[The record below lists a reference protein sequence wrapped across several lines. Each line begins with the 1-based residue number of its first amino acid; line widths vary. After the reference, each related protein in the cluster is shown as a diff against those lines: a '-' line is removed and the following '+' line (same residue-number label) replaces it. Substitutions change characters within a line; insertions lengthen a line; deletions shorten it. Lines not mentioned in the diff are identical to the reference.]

1 MARKENIE
9 QQVEKIVLELLEGQ
23 SEIEM
28 VDVEYV
34 KERDWYLRVFI
45 DKEGGIEIDDCQA
58 LSEKLEERL
67 DAEDFI
73 TDSYILE
80 VSSPGIDRVLRKQRD
95 FQREQ
100 GKKVDVSLYAPLEGS
115 TEKEFTGVLNGSD
128 EACITLDG
136 ELQLPL
142 EKVAQIRLH
151 IDF

>member
-9 QQVEKIVLELLEGQ
+9 QQVEKIVLELLERQ

-100 GKKVDVSLYAPLEGS
+100 GKKGDVSLYAPLEGS
-115 TEKEFTGVLNGSD
+115 KEKELTGVLTGSD
-128 EACITLDG
+128 EASITLDG

>member
-9 QQVEKIVLELLEGQ
+9 QQMEEIVLELLKGQ

-100 GKKVDVSLYAPLEGS
+100 GKKVDVTLYAPLEGS
-115 TEKEFTGVLNGSD
+115 KDKELTGVLTGFD
-128 EACITLDG
+128 EESITLDE
-136 ELQLPL
+136 ELKLPL
-142 EKVAQIRLH
+142 EKTAQIRLH

>member
-100 GKKVDVSLYAPLEGS
+100 GKKVDVSLYAPLES
-115 TEKEFTGVLNGSD
+115 SKEKELTGVLTGSD
-128 EACITLDG
+128 EASIILDE

>member
-9 QQVEKIVLELLEGQ
+9 QQVEKIVLGLLEGQ

-67 DAEDFI
+67 DVEDFI

-115 TEKEFTGVLNGSD
+115 KEKELTGVLTGSD
-128 EACITLDG
+128 EASITLDG

>member
-1 MARKENIE
+1 MK
-9 QQVEKIVLELLEGQ
+9 K
-23 SEIEM
+23 SEIEAKTEAM
-28 VDVEYV
+28 LAPICEKYGVKVYDVEYV
-34 KERDWYLRVFI
+34 KEAGEWYLRAYI

-80 VSSPGIDRVLRKQRD
+80 VSSPGIDRVLRKHRD

-115 TEKEFTGVLNGSD
+115 KEKELTGVLTGSD
-128 EACITLDG
+128 EASITLDE

>member
-67 DAEDFI
+67 DSEDFI

-115 TEKEFTGVLNGSD
+115 TEKEFTGVLTGSD
-128 EACITLDG
+128 EASITLDE

>member
-9 QQVEKIVLELLEGQ
+9 QQVEEIVLELLKGQ

-95 FQREQ
+95 LQREQ
-100 GKKVDVSLYAPLEGS
+100 GKKVDVTLYAPLEGS
-115 TEKEFTGVLNGSD
+115 KDKELTGVLTGFD
-128 EACITLDG
+128 EESITLDE
-136 ELQLPL
+136 ELKLPL
-142 EKVAQIRLH
+142 EKTAQIRLH

>member
-100 GKKVDVSLYAPLEGS
+100 GKKVDVSRDPPCEGS
-115 TEKEFTGVLNGSD
+115 KEKELTGVLTGSD
-128 EACITLDG
+128 EASITLDG

>member
-67 DAEDFI
+67 DSEDFI

-100 GKKVDVSLYAPLEGS
+100 GKKVDVSLYAPLES
-115 TEKEFTGVLNGSD
+115 SKEKELTGVLTGSD
-128 EACITLDG
+128 EASITLDG

>member
-9 QQVEKIVLELLEGQ
+9 QQVKKIVLELLEGQ

-28 VDVEYV
+28 VDMEYV

-115 TEKEFTGVLNGSD
+115 KEKELTGVLTGSD
-128 EACITLDG
+128 EASITLDG

>member
-9 QQVEKIVLELLEGQ
+9 QQVEKIVLGLLEGQ

-67 DAEDFI
+67 DVEDFI

-115 TEKEFTGVLNGSD
+115 KEKELTGVLTGSD
-128 EACITLDG
+128 EASIILDE

>member
-115 TEKEFTGVLNGSD
+115 TEKEFTGVLTGSD
-128 EACITLDG
+128 EASITLDG

>member
-9 QQVEKIVLELLEGQ
+9 QQVEKIVLELLEEQ

-34 KERDWYLRVFI
+34 KEHDWYLRVFI

-100 GKKVDVSLYAPLEGS
+100 GKKVDVTLYAPFEGS
-115 TEKEFTGVLNGSD
+115 KEKEITGVLTGFD
-128 EACITLDG
+128 EESITLDG
-136 ELQLPL
+136 ELKLPL
-142 EKVAQIRLH
+142 EKTAQVRLH